1 MLVCAY
7 VCAYVFALCMCLRVF
22 TCAYVFVYVH
32 MLIHAHLGTC
42 MWRQEEEVGWRP
54 LSLSTLFFFF
64 FKTRPLTEPR
74 VRQVDYTGWSKS
86 LGTLLSLHPQP
97 WDYQC
102 TQLGCFLHIGDQ
114 TWVLVLLQQTPYLPS
129 EPSSP
134 ALKLLSN
141 TRPITV
147 AALMDPALRPLTS
160 IFCRDPG
167 W

>member
-1 MLVCAY
+1 MCVCVG
-7 VCAYVFALCMCLRVF
+7 VCLCVCLCVCIVYVFARVYMCIRVCLCAHAY
-22 TCAYVFVYVH
+22 TCTSGHMHVEAGRGSWVASSVTVY
-32 MLIHAHLGTC
+32 LI
-42 MWRQEEEVGWRP
+42 
-54 LSLSTLFFFF
+54 FFF

-147 AALMDPALRPLTS
+147 AAPDGSCTKTS
-160 IFCRDPG
+160 YIYFL
-167 W
+167 